1 MSHDKTDRHL
11 VQLITMDNVKQ
22 TVDRIKMEKSC

>member
-1 MSHDKTDRHL
+1 MSHNINDRHL
-11 VQLITMDNVKQ
+11 VQLITMDNMKQ